1 LWPALALQKADQDK
15 TMPNFMKADNA
26 AEAVRKF
33 AEPLAA
39 APDRVLAK
47 LDGPGGMAS
56 LCAVE
61 AALAGVWP
69 MSTAKELVWLPRAP
83 GTVRDTLRLSA
94 YAADGE
100 VLGEARFELAA

>member
-1 LWPALALQKADQDK
+1 
-15 TMPNFMKADNA
+15 MPNCMQAENA

-33 AEPLAA
+33 AEPLTG

-61 AALAGVWP
+61 AALARVWP
-69 MSTAKELVWLPRAP
+69 MSTAKELVWLTRARGP
-83 GTVRDTLRLSA
+83 CATPCDFPHTRQMAKFFSI
-94 YAADGE
+94 
-100 VLGEARFELAA
+100 